1 MLKHKIYTC
10 EICKIKSDQLSHH
23 KIHLETQTHKD
34 NKELFELTLSKLSS
48 MELQKLYNTTD
59 IPIITVLNE
68 INTSV
73 YIKDNKKM
81 INNNSNNNNI
91 YNKK

>member
-10 EICKIKSDQLSHH
+10 EICKTKSHQISHH

-34 NKELFELTLSKLSS
+34 NKELFEIKLSKLSF

-59 IPIITVLNE
+59 ISIITDVNE
-68 INTSV
+68 TNTSV